1 VLALYF
7 IRIPDHRLPSDIKP
21 KLLPILQSFD
31 LVGFAI
37 FAGTA
42 IMLLLA
48 VEWGGNKYTWNNAT
62 IIGLFCG
69 SASALVVFLVWE
81 HRKGMKALLPLDI
94 LKQRIVWTSCLHMFF
109 ICANMMTTSYY
120 MAVYFQAVR
129 DKSPT
134 MSGVYLLPSVL
145 SQMALG
151 IIAGIL
157 GQCLLLL
164 LLLMNL

>member
-1 VLALYF
+1 
-7 IRIPDHRLPSDIKP
+7 
-21 KLLPILQSFD
+21 
-31 LVGFAI
+31 
-37 FAGTA
+37 
-42 IMLLLA
+42 
-48 VEWGGNKYTWNNAT
+48 
-62 IIGLFCG
+62 
-69 SASALVVFLVWE
+69 
-81 HRKGMKALLPLDI
+81 
-94 LKQRIVWTSCLHMFF
+94 MFF